1 MSDDVSSAPPAAG
14 TGASRRAVLSGG
26 LSLGVGLVAAPAVMP
41 GAATASQAAPAG
53 VNQPISLVVNGER
66 CGLRVDVRASLLD
79 TLRDRAGLTGAKKGC
94 NQGACGACTVLLDG
108 RRVLS
113 CLTLAVMH
121 DGSEVT
127 TVEGLAEGDRLH
139 PVQQAFMDF
148 DGFQCGFCTSGQI
161 VSAVGLLSERP
172 DMRPEEIP
180 ELMSGNLCR
189 CAAYSNI
196 REAIAAAARS
206 GRRED

>member
-1 MSDDVSSAPPAAG
+1 MSDDVSSAPPATG
-14 TGASRRAVLSGG
+14 TGASRRAVLTGG
-26 LSLGVGLVAAPAVMP
+26 LSIGVGLVAAPAARP

-53 VNQPISLVVNGER
+53 VDKPISLVVNGER
-66 CGLRVDVRASLLD
+66 RGLRVDVRASLLD
-79 TLRDRAGLTGAKKGC
+79 TLRDRVGLTGTKKGC

-121 DGSEVT
+121 DGREVT

-172 DMRPEEIP
+172 DLRPEEIP

-196 REAIAAAARS
+196 RDAIAAAGRS

>member
-1 MSDDVSSAPPAAG
+1 MLA
-14 TGASRRAVLSGG
+14 GG
-26 LSLGVGLVAAPAVMP
+26 LSLGAGLAAPPVRAEAS
-41 GAATASQAAPAG
+41 GAKPEILT
-53 VNQPISLVVNGER
+53 LVVNGDRVRLE
-66 CGLRVDVRASLLD
+66 VDVRASLLD
-79 TLRDRAGLTGAKKGC
+79 TLRDRLRLTGTKKGC
-94 NQGACGACTVLLDG
+94 DQGACGACTVLLDG

-121 DGSEVT
+121 EGSEVT

-139 PVQQAFMDF
+139 PVQRAFVDH

-161 VSAVGLLSERP
+161 MSAVGLLAERP
-172 DMRPEEIP
+172 RVTAAEIP

-196 REAIAAAARS
+196 RDAIEAAAHLS
-206 GRRED
+206 REGE